1 MTGNRNT
8 PGGRVPASRAPE
20 PAAPGEPVE
29 PGDVAEPTE
38 PAEPIGVG
46 DIGDLIARLAAA
58 LDDGRMTLDQ
68 VVSALVDRAMQ
79 QTLNAH
85 LPDDSADIEALHAL
99 LQSLTADDPVL
110 SDLVRAA
117 RTKDTP

>member
-1 MTGNRNT
+1 MTGNGDT
-8 PGGRVPASRAPE
+8 PGGRAPVDRAPQ
-20 PAAPGEPVE
+20 PAEAGET
-29 PGDVAEPTE
+29 AEPS
-38 PAEPIGVG
+38 EPIEIG
-46 DIGDLIARLAAA
+46 DIGDLIAGLAAA

-85 LPDDSADIEALHAL
+85 LPDGSADIEALHAL
-99 LQSLTADDPVL
+99 LQSLAADDPVL
-110 SDLVRAA
+110 SELVRAA